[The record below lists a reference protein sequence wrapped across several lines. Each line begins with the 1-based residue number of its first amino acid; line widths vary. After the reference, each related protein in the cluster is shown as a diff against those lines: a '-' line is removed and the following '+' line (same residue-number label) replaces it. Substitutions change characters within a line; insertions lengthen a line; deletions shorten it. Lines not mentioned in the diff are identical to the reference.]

1 MIISLTIILL
11 CQLLGEVVARG
22 FGWPVP
28 GPVLGMLF
36 LLAFLML
43 RDRIRTRVPEFG
55 RALDSTGKGLLA
67 HLSLLFIP
75 ASVGVVQRLDVL
87 AEYGVGLIVAL
98 AMVTAVALDAGSPS
112 SEPNPFRPR
121 LGEDGRVPVAR
132 VVDIKIARGGMTY
145 HERPVFS

>member
-36 LLAFLML
+36 LLAFLAL
-43 RDRIRTRVPEFG
+43 RGRIRKTVPEFG
-55 RALDSTGKGLLA
+55 RTLDSTGKGLLA

-87 AEYGVGLIVAL
+87 ETYGVGLVVAL
-98 AMVTAVALDAGSPS
+98 VVSTFVTLVVTVVTFVVVS
-112 SEPNPFRPR
+112 R
-121 LGEDGRVPVAR
+121 LGGSSMEAADEAGAGEKR
-132 VVDIKIARGGMTY
+132 
-145 HERPVFS
+145 

>member
-11 CQLLGEVVARG
+11 CQLLGEVIARG

-36 LLAFLML
+36 LLVFLAL
-43 RDRIRTRVPEFG
+43 RERVRKRVPEFG

-87 AEYGVGLIVAL
+87 SAHGIGLIVAL
-98 AMVTAVALDAGSPS
+98 VASTFITLIVTVVTFVVVSRLSGSS
-112 SEPNPFRPR
+112 MEASDNAE
-121 LGEDGRVPVAR
+121 EGR
-132 VVDIKIARGGMTY
+132 
-145 HERPVFS
+145 

>member
-1 MIISLTIILL
+1 MIISLTVILL
-11 CQLLGEVVARG
+11 CQLLGEVVTRG

-43 RDRIRTRVPEFG
+43 RDRIRSRVPEFG
-55 RALDSTGKGLLA
+55 RTLDSTGKGLLA

-87 AEYGVGLIVAL
+87 AEYGVGLVVAL
-98 AMVTAVALDAGSPS
+98 VVSTFVTLIVTVVTFVVASRLSGSTMEATNDAGP
-112 SEPNPFRPR
+112 
-121 LGEDGRVPVAR
+121 G
-132 VVDIKIARGGMTY
+132 
-145 HERPVFS
+145 ERP

>member
-1 MIISLTIILL
+1 MIISLTVILL

-22 FGWPVP
+22 LGWPLP

-43 RDRIRTRVPEFG
+43 RDRIQSRVPEFG
-55 RALDSTGKGLLA
+55 RTLDTTGKGLLA

-87 AEYGVGLIVAL
+87 AEYGIGLVVAL
-98 AMVTAVALDAGSPS
+98 VVSTFVTLVVTVATFVVVSRLSGSTMEATDDA
-112 SEPNPFRPR
+112 RA
-121 LGEDGRVPVAR
+121 GEKP
-132 VVDIKIARGGMTY
+132 
-145 HERPVFS
+145 